1 MSSSEEECA
10 TATAEGTSKRRR
22 SCDACR
28 KKRGR
33 CDGRNN
39 PFMQCSN
46 CHSQGLP
53 CTYVAEST
61 RRATSKR
68 YISSLENKI
77 ERLDEVLR
85 RLCPDDR
92 NYDDWIDSL
101 NEDQV
106 HPPTPASMA
115 FPPRSLLQPEPF
127 ESITKVIRISISH
140 DSSQPPGRLEEDD
153 DPMVVAS
160 SSLHTKRFFGK
171 SSPEVLIRTALTM
184 KKLYAGSHHSPD
196 QPILSKR
203 REEFWAPRPWER
215 KADASV
221 PRQKYDFPPTDL
233 AITLT
238 DLYFE
243 HANLYHP
250 LLHRPSFER
259 SVREG
264 QHYNDEG
271 FAEVYLLVCAIGSR
285 FSEDARVRMD
295 GVGSQHSAGWKY
307 FNQVE
312 CKTSFLALPSL
323 YEVQSYC
330 LTIYFILF
338 SSTPQATW
346 PLIAIAIRLVQDVGV
361 HRWKATAPTAEDE
374 LWKRAF
380 WFLLYLDRMVCLYLG
395 RSLTLHDEDFDV
407 DYPIDCDDEYW
418 EHPDPRRRFVQPPN
432 KPSLVTAYILQL
444 KLIKILGACNQALYP
459 LKKIFNHLGLA
470 SADVRAHIVPEL
482 DSSVNTW
489 LETLP
494 DHLRWDPNRP
504 SDKFFHQSVMLHA
517 LCCYTRIFIHRS
529 FFTPPN
535 AQTSIRFPSL
545 AICTTAA
552 RSCINVADIQLQRG
566 VPLSPI
572 VQVTSFTSAVLIL
585 VGIWAG
591 KKSGSFGSS
600 SLEEHPDMESVRTAM
615 RIFKQ
620 TEGVWLQ
627 AGKFWDILSV
637 LSSTREHANQESSP
651 RDVGMSLSSYSMTG
665 YPQVPG
671 QDVHMGL
678 LNDLLTSSPG
688 GDAGLWHSSGSLP
701 SETGLEDLAKDWLLP
716 FELFTPSSC
725 INDAD
730 VPVTGLEQQRHLGAG
745 GNSTNNF
752 GVVENELD
760 NLLAA
765 HGEVDWQAYVA
776 RLWQ

>member
-1 MSSSEEECA
+1 MLLNPLGA
-10 TATAEGTSKRRR
+10 PLRNGTAILTYGAPPTER
-22 SCDACR
+22 SDSYV
-28 KKRGR
+28 
-33 CDGRNN
+33 
-39 PFMQCSN
+39 SN
-46 CHSQGLP
+46 
-53 CTYVAEST
+53 
-61 RRATSKR
+61 
-68 YISSLENKI
+68 LENRI
-77 ERLDEVLR
+77 ERLDDVLR
-85 RLCPDDR
+85 RLCPDDM

-101 NEDQV
+101 NEDQTRT
-106 HPPTPASMA
+106 PTPATML
-115 FPPRSLLQPEPF
+115 FPPRSLFQPEPF
-127 ESITKVIRISISH
+127 ENIAKAIRISTSH
-140 DSSQPPGRLEEDD
+140 DSPDSLGRLEEDD
-153 DPMVVAS
+153 DPMVIAS

-171 SSPEVLIRTALTM
+171 SSPEVLVRTALTM
-184 KKLYAGSHHSPD
+184 KKLYAGMHHSAD

-215 KADASV
+215 KAEASV
-221 PRQKYDFPPTDL
+221 PRQKYDFPSSDL
-233 AITLT
+233 AVTLT

-264 QHYNDEG
+264 QHYHDEG
-271 FAEVYLLVCAIGSR
+271 FAEVYLIVCAIGSR
-285 FSEDARVRMD
+285 YSEDPRVRMD
-295 GVGSQHSAGWKY
+295 GFASQHSAGWKF

-361 HRWKATAPTAEDE
+361 HRRKATAPTAEDE
-374 LWKRAF
+374 LWKRVF

-418 EHPDPRRRFVQPPN
+418 EHPDPQQRFVQPPN

-470 SADVRAHIVPEL
+470 SAEVKSRIVPEL

-489 LETLP
+489 LETVP
-494 DHLRWDPNRP
+494 SHLRWDPNRP
-504 SDKFFHQSVMLHA
+504 SDKFFHQSVLLHA

-535 AQTSIRFPSL
+535 AQMSTRNFPSL
-545 AICTTAA
+545 EICSAAA

-572 VQVTSFTSAVLIL
+572 VQVTSFTSAILIL

-591 KKSGSFGSS
+591 KKSGSSGPSA
-600 SLEEHPDMESVRTAM
+600 LEEHPDMETVRTAI

-620 TEGVWLQ
+620 TEGAWLQ
-627 AGKFWDILSV
+627 AGKFWDV
-637 LSSTREHANQESSP
+637 LSGLSYTREPAKELS
-651 RDVGMSLSSYSMTG
+651 RDIGMSLSCTG
-665 YPQVPG
+665 YPQAPR
-671 QDVHMGL
+671 QDVHTGL
-678 LNDLLTSSPG
+678 LAAPTSGDL
-688 GDAGLWHSSGSLP
+688 GLWACSSSSLP
-701 SETGLEDLAKDWLLP
+701 LETNLEDSELKLAKDQLLP
-716 FELFTPSSC
+716 FELFTPSSF
-725 INDAD
+725 INDVDASMI
-730 VPVTGLEQQRHLGAG
+730 GLERQRHLGAG
-745 GNSTNNF
+745 GDRTNNYAVL
-752 GVVENELD
+752 GDELD
-760 NLLAA
+760 LLATC
-765 HGEVDWQAYVA
+765 GDVNWQAYVA